1 MTAHQLFAA
10 IPPALAAQILE
21 AVHTTDK
28 DLYRV
33 ALHTVAQARKVRPVF
48 LERQPREDRHRTM
61 TTALSRPDMNMIAS
75 NVLSGWLVKNQ
86 AALLADFLDALK
98 IAHEKGVVENLP
110 ATVDDA
116 ALNAAVDQL
125 LAKHP
130 AEIVA
135 LYLNAFYGMNE
146 AHWPN
151 LDALLKNDPRLKL
164 GTESN
169 Q

>member
-10 IPPALAAQILE
+10 ISPALAAQILE
-21 AVHTTDK
+21 TVHTADR

-61 TTALSRPDMNMIAS
+61 TAALGRPDMNMVAG

-86 AALLADFLDALK
+86 SALLGDFLDGLK

-110 ATVDDA
+110 PSVDDA
-116 ALNAAVDQL
+116 ALQATVDQL

-130 AEIVA
+130 PEIVA
-135 LYLNAFYGMNE
+135 LYLHAFFGMNE
-146 AHWPN
+146 ARWPN
-151 LDALLKNDPRLKL
+151 LEALLMNDSRVAL
-164 GTESN
+164 GGGK
-169 Q
+169 

>member
-10 IPPALAAQILE
+10 ISPTLAGQILE

-33 ALHTVAQARKVRPVF
+33 AIHTVAQARKVRPVF

-61 TTALSRPDMNMIAS
+61 IAALTRPDMNMIAG

-86 AALLADFLDALK
+86 SALLGEFLDGLK

-110 ATVDDA
+110 PSVEDA
-116 ALNAAVDQL
+116 ALHATVDQL
-125 LAKHP
+125 LAKHSP
-130 AEIVA
+130 EIVA
-135 LYLNAFYGMNE
+135 LYLHAFFGMNE
-146 AHWPN
+146 AQWPN
-151 LDALLKNDPRLKL
+151 LETLLKNDPRLAL
-164 GTESN
+164 GAMK
-169 Q
+169 

>member
-1 MTAHQLFAA
+1 M
-10 IPPALAAQILE
+10 ALYSI
-21 AVHTTDK
+21 
-28 DLYRV
+28 
-33 ALHTVAQARKVRPVF
+33 AQARKVRPVF

-75 NVLSGWLVKNQ
+75 NVLSGWLVKNK
-86 AALLADFLDALK
+86 AALLSDFLDALK
-98 IAHEKGVVENLP
+98 ITHEKGVVENLP

-116 ALNAAVDQL
+116 VLHAAVEQL

-151 LDALLKNDPRLKL
+151 LEALLKNDPRLKL
-164 GTESN
+164 GK
-169 Q
+169 